1 MKKKLLS
8 LILVILS
15 LTLLLPGQ
23 QDPPA
28 WDCCALIWSTGC
40 NLGWGTALIS
50 NTRIRMR
57 WDPADQLMVDL
68 LNRAAES
75 ALGAH
80 RTCSAMNMAW
90 DNAAGKA
97 QWLYQLRD
105 TFMAKPD
112 NYTRNNLLYNLEN
125 SYNWGDEL
133 KRQVYYDSSG
143 FRQETNFPTC
153 AEKYFKLGYLISKAL
168 QHYRQADEAI
178 RFGRNDWYNEISIAN
193 SNLMGVSTV
202 LDEYW
207 LVITGPCV
215 NISAIQPHQRIYDIY
230 STPVNQ
236 YNIQSKI
243 TALDSI
249 WRDLADAFFNFCAGS
264 PRQGQASGGNA
275 PGVNI
280 QNAQP
285 HHFVG
290 TYDYSDPSRTY
301 SQFHG
306 TIYLYDDSRLENDE
320 YVNGAYSRNRG
331 KWTYDQNNMTL
342 TFDWESNAFFSGPVS
357 GNTNDFTI
365 SGNWS
370 NGTAGQ
376 MRCVR
381 R

>member
-1 MKKKLLS
+1 MMKKKLFS
-8 LILVILS
+8 LILVCLS
-15 LTLLLPGQ
+15 LVQVLLAQ

-40 NLGWGTALIS
+40 NLGWATALIS
-50 NTRIRMR
+50 NTRIRIR
-57 WDPADQLMVDL
+57 WDPADQALVDL

-75 ALGAH
+75 VLGAH
-80 RTCSAMNMAW
+80 RACSEMNMAW
-90 DNAAGKA
+90 DNANGKA
-97 QWLYQLRD
+97 QWLYQQRD
-105 TFMAKPD
+105 TFIAKPD
-112 NYTRNNLLYNLEN
+112 NFTRNNLLYNLEN

-153 AEKYFKLGYLISKAL
+153 AEKYFKLGYLISKAI

-193 SNLMGVSTV
+193 SNLMGVSTI

-207 LVITGPCV
+207 LVQTGRCV
-215 NISAIQPHQRIYDIY
+215 DISNLQPHQRIYNIY
-230 STPVNQ
+230 TTAVIPQ
-236 YNIQSKI
+236 NIQTQI
-243 TALDSI
+243 AAIDSI
-249 WRDLADAFFNFCAGS
+249 WRDLSNAFFNFCTGTA
-264 PRQGQASGGNA
+264 RQTT
-275 PGVNI
+275 GVNI
-280 QNAQP
+280 QNAQS

-306 TIYLYDDSRLENDE
+306 ILYLYDDGRLENDE
-320 YVNGAYSRNRG
+320 YINNAYSRNRG
-331 KWTYDQNNMTL
+331 KWTYDEANRVL
-342 TFDWESNAFFSGPVS
+342 TFDWESNAFFSGPVT